1 MIQKDYGAYA
11 AASLGQELL
20 SGRFSHEAVTRVVR
34 VEVK

>member
-20 SGRFSHEAVTRVVR
+20 SGRLSHEAVTRVVR